1 MTIDIDSTMSAFDM
15 PSDESTEGQVKVDP
29 KGVAGIGLDF
39 EDAFG
44 GGASEG
50 EVSEPKQK
58 QPSAQQSEGGVSG
71 TDNDP
76 ELEKVRNDPEK
87 LARLFQSRLDKA
99 QNKLSEYTQKVEQS
113 ESLKSFFS
121 QLYEDEDVKKAFLH
135 ELAPDLVKPINPLT
149 YVQDKLK
156 EEFKDFTP
164 VDGDEKNPAT
174 ETWLY
179 FKRAEDL
186 LKEGQEKAKTSV
198 PKDLKSL
205 LTERQAAKQEQAL
218 QAQQLQASLKKEFN
232 WSNDV
237 YDYFSQWVTK
247 LYQEPKHLG
256 KIFNYV
262 MGKNSSK
269 KPTFPNLAAVPGSS
283 VQRNAPFADI
293 DKFFG

>member
-15 PSDESTEGQVKVDP
+15 PSDEDNERQMKADP
-29 KGVAGIGLDF
+29 NGVAGIGLDF
-39 EDAFG
+39 DKAFG
-44 GGASEG
+44 GGAGED
-50 EVSEPKQK
+50 EVSDPNQK
-58 QPSAQQSEGGVSG
+58 QTPAQQQEPAAGTVS
-71 TDNDP
+71 DP

-99 QNKLSEYTQKVEQS
+99 QNQIQAFTQRVEQS
-113 ESLKSFFS
+113 EGLQNFFT
-121 QLYEDEDVKKAFLH
+121 QLYEDEAVKKAFLH

-156 EEFKDFTP
+156 EEFGDFTP
-164 VDGDEKNPAT
+164 VDGEDKNPAT

-198 PKDLKSL
+198 PKELKAL
-205 LTERQAAKQEQAL
+205 LTERQVAKQEQAL
-218 QAQQLQASLKKEFN
+218 QAQQLQSSLKQEFN

-262 MGKNSSK
+262 MGKGNSK
-269 KPTFPNLAAVPGSS
+269 KPAFPNITAVAGSS
-283 VQRNAPFADI
+283 VQRNAQFADI
-293 DKFFG
+293 DKYFG